1 MAQYFSSAPIDLG
14 GNILS
19 RAYSDANQAIIQGLG
34 LYGKRKEA
42 EADRVQQAKMVELQ
56 EKVRAKAAEDA
67 AQRELDSYFTRNSAG
82 EGLAPVVSA
91 DGKIDRVA
99 TGALIK
105 AAQRASELARRKD
118 VLTQDRDLNLSFKA
132 EELGVGA
139 KPGMTG
145 MAAPAPARQP
155 MGGINQFASPELR
168 GKLDG
173 SEAAGMAVGQ
183 PAPVSLARQIAEAEM
198 AQRVDMAGKESAARA
213 KAADPYGDNFVQGDN
228 YAVNGNYVGRAVR
241 DKRTGDYG
249 IKGSDGKLA
258 PLPEGAQPITAT
270 AINKNIV
277 SANDFKKFKT
287 DLTDSERSLRQF
299 ERYANSVGGL
309 DQGVASLADRVTGG
323 FKTLIGSGKLTQ
335 DELSRAAASGQLQGL
350 LGGNRVS
357 VVGGGVLTE
366 QDAARIIQRL
376 GGDVG
381 ALQNREVVMKALGEL
396 YQDRFAQYQDDFNF
410 YNEAVDSYWG
420 AKGFKRAPETDFNKL
435 FGASPAVNGNVAAPA
450 APAISDFAA
459 AAKAELARRKGQ

>member
-1 MAQYFSSAPIDLG
+1 MGNYFSSAPLDYG
-14 GNILS
+14 ADAILRGFQMAS
-19 RAYSDANQAIIQGLG
+19 QGIAAG
-34 LYGKRKEA
+34 INKRT
-42 EADRVQQAKMVELQ
+42 DRKDQENMLKLQ
-56 EKVRAKAAEDA
+56 EQIRAKAAEDA
-67 AQRELDSYFTRNSAG
+67 AQRELDSYFGRNSAEVG
-82 EGLAPVVSA
+82 QAPVVGA

-99 TGALIK
+99 TGARIK
-105 AAQRASELARRKD
+105 AARAAYELAQRKAAIE
-118 VLTQDRDLNLSFKA
+118 QERNLNLGFKK
-132 EELGVGA
+132 EELGLGA
-139 KPGMTG
+139 KPA
-145 MAAPAPARQP
+145 MAAGPIKPA
-155 MGGINQFASPELR
+155 GGINQFASPELR

-173 SEAAGMAVGQ
+173 TEAAGMGVQ
-183 PAPVSLARQIAEAEM
+183 PGGISLAREVYEAEKQ
-198 AQRVDMAGKESAARA
+198 AKIDEAAALSAARA

-228 YAVNGNYVGRAVR
+228 YAINGEYIGRAVR
-241 DKRTGDYG
+241 DKRTGEYG
-249 IKGSDGKLA
+249 IKGPDGKLM
-258 PLPEGAQPITAT
+258 PIPEGAQPITAT

-299 ERYANSVGGL
+299 ERYANSVGGM
-309 DQGVASLADRVTGG
+309 DQGVSSLADRFTAGM
-323 FKTLIGSGKLTQ
+323 KTLLGTGKLSP
-335 DELSRAAASGQLQGL
+335 DELARAAASGQLQGL

-420 AKGFKRAPETDFNKL
+420 SKGFKRAPATDFNKL
-435 FGASPAVNGNVAAPA
+435 FGAGPAVNGNVAPTAQPTA
-450 APAISDFAA
+450 APASGVKILGV
-459 AAKAELARRKGQ
+459 KKVGN